1 MENSGLNPNNNIENG
16 DSPYC
21 IIFGIF
27 IIWFA
32 SLTINLGPTFLS
44 GALGSATDS
53 TGHLDVCPMV
63 YRPVRHYVL
72 NLLWISVNLMCVGLM
87 AIHLRKLYKDIVK
100 SNLEAV
106 RVASLV
112 TTMMTVQTDREQ
124 EDQRN
129 FYNYVQRLEN
139 EGISRVKMFVIILV
153 AYLLFWG
160 PLYTITLA
168 QPGLWS
174 PSYLLSTTFLINSR
188 LRPDFYN
195 RINLDSS
202 LHSFCFQTFLFLD

>member
-1 MENSGLNPNNNIENG
+1 METNGINQNDVNNG
-16 DSPYC
+16 DSPNC

-44 GALGSATDS
+44 GALASSTDS
-53 TGHLDVCPMV
+53 AGHLDVCPMV
-63 YRPVRHYVL
+63 YKPVRHYVL

-87 AIHLRKLYKDIVK
+87 AVHLRKLYKDIIK

-106 RVASLV
+106 RVSSLV
-112 TTMMTVQTDREQ
+112 TTMMTVQSDREQ

-129 FYNYVQRLEN
+129 FYNYIQRLEN
-139 EGISRVKMFVIILV
+139 EGLTRVKMFVIILI

-168 QPGLWS
+168 QPGLTFSSFS
-174 PSYLLSTTFLINSR
+174 PLIDIFIFCLL
-188 LRPDFYN
+188 
-195 RINLDSS
+195 NLKT
-202 LHSFCFQTFLFLD
+202 LFCCRFGDIFDL

>member
-1 MENSGLNPNNNIENG
+1 MESVTANQLESG

-21 IIFGIF
+21 ITFGIF

-44 GALGSATDS
+44 GALGSGTEAG
-53 TGHLDVCPMV
+53 GHLDVCPMV

-72 NLLWISVNLMCVGLM
+72 NLLWICVNVMCVALM

-129 FYNYVQRLEN
+129 FYNYVERLEN
-139 EGISRVKMFVIILV
+139 EGVGRVKMFVVILM
-153 AYLLFWG
+153 AYLLFWA
-160 PLYTITLA
+160 PLYTVTLIH
-168 QPGLWS
+168 PGE
-174 PSYLLSTTFLINSR
+174 
-188 LRPDFYN
+188 
-195 RINLDSS
+195 
-202 LHSFCFQTFLFLD
+202 

>member
-1 MENSGLNPNNNIENG
+1 RELYWMDSNGANNNRAMRSD

-44 GALGSATDS
+44 GALASGHETA
-53 TGHLDVCPMV
+53 GHLDVCPMV

-72 NLLWISVNLMCVGLM
+72 NLLWISVNMMCVGLM
-87 AIHLRKLYKDIVK
+87 AVHLRKLYKDIAK

-106 RVASLV
+106 RVSSLV
-112 TTMMTVQTDREQ
+112 TTMMTVQSGDRGEL
-124 EDQRN
+124 EGQRG
-129 FYNYVQRLEN
+129 FYDYVHRMES
-139 EGISRVKMFVIILV
+139 EGVGRVKMFVVILV

-160 PLYTITLA
+160 PLYTITLIR
-168 QPGLWS
+168 PGLETS
-174 PSYLLSTTFLINSR
+174 LTYEI
-188 LRPDFYN
+188 
-195 RINLDSS
+195 S
-202 LHSFCFQTFLFLD
+202 LHVALTHCFVNPILFMVYSRGHSGMN